1 MYDIM
6 TFFRAHDDMAKN
18 IAMAGKEWSTTFWR
32 HEDMVAYQFRSVTLI
47 SWRALLSIRLLLE
60 YSRLFAADRDAA
72 SYHVKGSELDAEL
85 GEEEGSV
92 ER

>member
-6 TFFRAHDDMAKN
+6 TFFRAHDDMAKD

-47 SWRALLSIRLLLE
+47 S
-60 YSRLFAADRDAA
+60 
-72 SYHVKGSELDAEL
+72 
-85 GEEEGSV
+85 
-92 ER
+92 